1 VRDQENHLN
10 LASNSQL
17 SLGNMNMVSVKTGC
31 KGNSCGKS
39 VVGVLGGQDL
49 CLDHFIARCYERLD
63 ILEPKVR
70 SRSLE
75 EPERRA
81 VRSFLEECLNG
92 ALRVS
97 LRHENLTNLD
107 RSRLLNIL
115 LLSGDLHLT
124 LQLPLI
130 KHKDSNS
137 DVSPAFSAK
146 TFPHK

>member
-1 VRDQENHLN
+1 MHDLENN
-10 LASNSQL
+10 VNWASNSQM
-17 SLGNMNMVSVKTGC
+17 SSGKMNMVSLKAAC

-63 ILEPKVR
+63 ILEPRVR

-75 EPERRA
+75 EQERRA
-81 VRSFLEECLNG
+81 VRAFLEECLNG

-97 LRHENLTNLD
+97 LRHDNLTNLD

-124 LQLPLI
+124 LQLPLTAR
-130 KHKDSNS
+130 KDFNRNI
-137 DVSPAFSAK
+137 
-146 TFPHK
+146 

>member
-1 VRDQENHLN
+1 VHDLEKN
-10 LASNSQL
+10 LHSASNSQM
-17 SLGNMNMVSVKTGC
+17 SPGNMNMVSVKAAC
-31 KGNSCGKS
+31 KGNSCGES

-63 ILEPKVR
+63 ILEPRVR

-75 EPERRA
+75 EQERRA
-81 VRSFLEECLNG
+81 VRAFLEECLKG

-97 LRHENLTNLD
+97 LRHDNLTNLD

-124 LQLPLI
+124 LQLPLTAQ
-130 KHKDSNS
+130 KDFNRNI
-137 DVSPAFSAK
+137 
-146 TFPHK
+146 

>member
-1 VRDQENHLN
+1 VYDPEKSMN
-10 LASNSQL
+10 LATNSQM
-17 SLGNMNMVSVKTGC
+17 SPGNINMVSVKAGC

-39 VVGVLGGQDL
+39 AVGVLGGQDL

-63 ILEPKVR
+63 ILEPRVR

-75 EPERRA
+75 EQERRT
-81 VRSFLEECLNG
+81 VRAFLEECLNG

-97 LRHENLTNLD
+97 LRHDNLTNLD

-124 LQLPLI
+124 LQLPLAACR
-130 KHKDSNS
+130 DSSRNI
-137 DVSPAFSAK
+137 
-146 TFPHK
+146 